1 MQVKKDIYKAL
12 GLTFFLTIAYY
23 LTYAF
28 VELNISNWC
37 KKNVCFE
44 FPPYADVLAIWV
56 AIIGLYFVVK
66 SLDDWKN
73 QLKINNAIENYKT
86 LYDVYKK
93 IEEIFILLN
102 IHEVEYKNLDPESD
116 YAHAIKTNY
125 LERFN
130 EINAFELSNK
140 VDVNLYVT
148 ANQYQ
153 NDLDDANGLSRKILF
168 SLDSDLKELKL
179 KSIKDFEYIYIK
191 YRNDYSKLG
200 NNLNNLNIKIK
211 SHFK

>member
-1 MQVKKDIYKAL
+1 MQVKRDIPIAL
-12 GLTFFLTIAYY
+12 GLTVILTIIYY
-23 LTYAF
+23 FIYAF
-28 VELNISNWC
+28 LALNMKEWC
-37 KKNVCFE
+37 DKNICFE

-56 AIIGLYFVVK
+56 AIIGLYFVVT

-86 LYDVYKK
+86 LYDVYVK

-116 YAHAIKTNY
+116 YADAIKANY

-130 EINAFELSNK
+130 KINAFELSNK

-153 NDLDDANGLSRKILF
+153 NDLEDANGLSRKILF
-168 SLDSDLKELKL
+168 SLDTDLKELKL
-179 KSIKDFEYIYIK
+179 TSTKDFEYMYIK

-200 NNLNNLNIKIK
+200 SDLHKLNKKIK
-211 SHFK
+211 SHFQ

>member
-1 MQVKKDIYKAL
+1 MQVKRDISIVL
-12 GLTFFLTIAYY
+12 SFTVILTIVYY
-23 LTYAF
+23 FIYAF
-28 VELNISNWC
+28 LALNMEEWC
-37 KKNVCFE
+37 DRNICFE

-93 IEEIFILLN
+93 IEEIFILLSR
-102 IHEVEYKNLDPESD
+102 HEVEYKKLDPKTD
-116 YAHAIKTNY
+116 YADAIKANY

-130 EINAFELSNK
+130 KINAFELSNK

-148 ANQYQ
+148 INQYQ
-153 NDLDDANGLSRKILF
+153 NDLEDANGLSRKILF
-168 SLDSDLKELKL
+168 SLDTDLKELKL
-179 KSIKDFEYIYIK
+179 KSTKDFEYICIK
-191 YRNDYSKLG
+191 YRDDYSKLRIDLHK
-200 NNLNNLNIKIK
+200 LNKKIK
-211 SHFK
+211 SHFQ